1 MDSERISF
9 LREKSEEF
17 DKYYRKERIRKRT
30 TQAAALSVMWG
41 GAIAL
46 PTYTYF
52 NTDHPAIQIGAALYG
67 LTIGV
72 LGCYYPIVVSERIDE
87 EIAKEIVKLEK
98 ILDEE
103 H

>member
-1 MDSERISF
+1 MDSERINF

-17 DKYYRKERIRKRT
+17 DKYCLKKNIRKRT
-30 TQAAALSVMWG
+30 TQAAVLSVMWG

-52 NTDHPAIQIGAALYG
+52 NTDHPAVQIGAALYG

-87 EIAKEIVKLEK
+87 EIFEEGEKLEK
-98 ILDEE
+98 LLDEE

>member
-1 MDSERISF
+1 MDSERIKF

-17 DKYYRKERIRKRT
+17 NEYCRKENIRKRT
-30 TQAAALSVMWG
+30 TQASVLSIMWS

-72 LGCYYPIVVSERIDE
+72 LGGYYPIVVSERIDE
-87 EIAKEIVKLEK
+87 QIFEEAKKLEI